1 MASLPFF
8 FQLCLG
14 REKDLLVVWD
24 INFSFN
30 QKIPR
35 DENDALIRPAAGGR
49 RQFVDG
55 FLCDVDAD
63 YGEVAVRQFPDVGTT
78 AAADGLRSVLMRVFP
93 DPAAKFDGQVHIVPT
108 IGEVHKI
115 GKDKIT
121 HISGFYAADFRLSLW
136 VVRLLHRRII
146 GQNIRTY
153 RKQKGWSQEVLAEKA
168 GLTYKYLGEV
178 ERADVNVSADSLMR
192 IAKSM
197 KVKLGDLVQG
207 V

>member
-55 FLCDVDAD
+55 FLRDVDAD
-63 YGEVAVRQFPDVGTT
+63 HREVAIRQFPDVGTT
-78 AAADGLRSVLMRVFP
+78 AAGDGLGSVLVRVP
-93 DPAAKFDGQVHIVPT
+93 PNPAAEFDGCVHIVST
-108 IGEVHKI
+108 IGDARRKGKRKI
-115 GKDKIT
+115 PAI
-121 HISGFYAADFRLSLW
+121 
-136 VVRLLHRRII
+136 
-146 GQNIRTY
+146 
-153 RKQKGWSQEVLAEKA
+153 A
-168 GLTYKYLGEV
+168 GLV
-178 ERADVNVSADSLMR
+178 
-192 IAKSM
+192 
-197 KVKLGDLVQG
+197 
-207 V
+207 